1 MDFNRGKVAKY
12 VRRVHNF
19 SRRLVLFNV
28 SPTCKK
34 MNTQYKTYYM
44 KTM

>member
-1 MDFNRGKVAKY
+1 MDLNRGKAAKY
-12 VRRVHNF
+12 VPRVHNF

-28 SPTCKK
+28 LPTCEN
-34 MNTQYKTYYM
+34 MNTQYTTYYM

>member
-1 MDFNRGKVAKY
+1 MDLNRGKAAKY
-12 VRRVHNF
+12 VRRVHSF

-28 SPTCKK
+28 SSTCKN